1 MGNGLIGLLCATCPL
16 AIAARCCIYM
26 QHSVAASRL
35 IRAGLSPDID
45 RLLGISRIR
54 CQYGSHGQ
62 QRQQALH
69 GSGLF
74 CCVHRRIHERD

>member
-1 MGNGLIGLLCATCPL
+1 MGDGFIGLFCATRPL
-16 AIAARCCIYM
+16 AIAARCYVYM
-26 QHSVAASRL
+26 QHSIAASRL
-35 IRAGLSPDID
+35 VRAGLSPNIS
-45 RLLGISRIR
+45 RLLSIGRKR

-69 GSGLF
+69 GSDLF